1 MSNRRKSWNH
11 LMIMLTAVT
20 AITMATVTLWGH
32 TPAESNELVRAMLY
46 AATPR
51 GCDGGRAGMSRQQWA
66 VVLKSHLPD
75 VFFGSICTNS
85 GWSYEGR
92 VAAFDNFIAN
102 MGGIDFLD
110 ESNEYR
116 QCAVMAVN
124 QCRDMNYAKAT
135 VPIRQL
141 VYNPSY
147 PSYLRSRAIEAAVH
161 LGGLDDDSTAFV
173 DSIMTNTS
181 VFSRSERSMASKTYA
196 AIVQGF
202 VVTNEAGAQASSNA
216 LSMIYRNRFVDW
228 ENAYHIDDMLVA
240 RINGYA
246 LSSNR
251 LELAEHVL
259 AVTNCWNATRIHFVS
274 ITNQLLSSGQPLV
287 QLNIGEG
294 E

>member
-1 MSNRRKSWNH
+1 MNSRRTPVNIF
-11 LMIMLTAVT
+11 MTMVT
-20 AITMATVTLWGH
+20 AATAMTMAVVSLGGH
-32 TPAESNELVRAMLY
+32 TPVETNELVLAMLY

-66 VVLKSHLPD
+66 VVLKAHHPE
-75 VFFGSICTNS
+75 VFFGCICTNS

-102 MGGIDFLD
+102 MGGIDFSD
-110 ESNEYR
+110 GSNEYR
-116 QCAVMAVN
+116 HCAVMAVN

-147 PSYLRSRAIEAAVH
+147 PAHLRSRAIEAAVH

-173 DSIMTNTS
+173 NSIMTNTS
-181 VFSRSERSMASKTYA
+181 YFSRSERSMASRTYA

-202 VVTNEAGAQASSNA
+202 VATNEAGARASSNA
-216 LSMIYRNRFVDW
+216 IAMMYRNRLVDW
-228 ENAYHIDDMLVA
+228 ENAYHIDDMLVSK
-240 RINGYA
+240 ISGYEM
-246 LSSNR
+246 SSNR
-251 LELAEHVL
+251 FELAEHVL
-259 AVTNCWNATRIHFVS
+259 SVTNCWDATRGHFIS